1 MPKVVKTAISR
12 WILMEIFRAES
23 SVVDGFFEHGFEVD
37 FEVKKVIRKRKMVV
51 RVEM

>member
-37 FEVKKVIRKRKMVV
+37 FEVKKVIRK
-51 RVEM
+51 